1 MQSFHRI
8 VLCGLAGIAAFASSA
23 RAATPFAA
31 EIPFEPC
38 DGLICMRV
46 SLDGAAPRTLMLD
59 TGNAHSTLITDVA
72 KELSWTLQPAQRNGS
87 AVDGIFLAGDH
98 KVALGAVQGSETFYV
113 FDRKLL
119 GEYPPPVDGSIT
131 YDFFKDRVLQI
142 DYPKHVLRIS
152 NVISTPAPDKKSAT
166 TGSLRMI
173 TFGERGPP
181 VVVAS
186 PFMLGGKVV
195 HAQIDTVFTGTMLVY
210 DAALDALGLK
220 KSGAPT
226 LFKYTD
232 GGVNLLAGHAGEIR
246 FGKRVL
252 ASMNTLYFVG
262 DGENPVHQPDN
273 LFEATVGNAL
283 FANSVVTLD
292 FHAMTIDVEP
302 SK

>member
-1 MQSFHRI
+1 M
-8 VLCGLAGIAAFASSA
+8 SA
-23 RAATPFAA
+23 PATHAATAFAA
-31 EIPFEPC
+31 EIPFVPC
-38 DGLICMRV
+38 DGLICMKV

-72 KELSWTLQPAQRNGS
+72 KDLSWTLQPAQRNGS
-87 AVDGIFLAGDH
+87 AVDGIFIGGDH
-98 KVALGAVQGSETFYV
+98 KVALGAAQGSESFYV

-131 YDFFKDRVLQI
+131 YDFFKDRVLEI

-152 NVISTPAPDKKSAT
+152 NVISTPAADHKGST
-166 TGSLRMI
+166 TGSLKLI
-173 TFGERGPP
+173 TFGEHGPP
-181 VVVAS
+181 VIVAS

-195 HAQIDTVFTGTMLVY
+195 HAQVDTVFTGTMVVY
-210 DAALDALGLK
+210 DTALDTLGLK
-220 KSGAPT
+220 KSGAST

-232 GGVNLLAGHAGEIR
+232 GGINLLAGHVGEIR
-246 FGKRVL
+246 FGKHAIGGV
-252 ASMNTLYFVG
+252 NTLYFVG
-262 DGENPVHQPDN
+262 DGKNPVHQPDG
-273 LFEATVGNAL
+273 LFDATVGNAL